1 MSDEARRAAG
11 GAGRTDGSR
20 PVPLWDGVR
29 DRPETPLDAVVCGG
43 GLAGLAAATVLAE
56 RGVRVTV
63 LEAEASLGGRLR
75 TWPVTLPD
83 GSTLGMERGFHAFF
97 RQYYNLRAFLRRA
110 DPDLSRLVPLRDYP
124 VLGPGGRSQSFEDLP
139 TRPPAN
145 FFAIVNRAESFRWR
159 DLLRVNGLAA
169 LEMLRYEPVRTYE
182 RFDGRTARAYLDSLR
197 FPPEARR
204 MLFDVFS
211 HSFFNPEEEMS
222 AAELLMM
229 FHYYFLGNPEGLV
242 FDVLDDTFER
252 ALLAPLRTL
261 LEARGVRFALGRR
274 VTSLSRREGRGWRV
288 THVPAET
295 GPAEAAAGARA
306 GVVIEETDL
315 AVLALHVPGL
325 QTVVRA
331 SPDLGTAEWRRDVG
345 GLSLT
350 RPFAVWRLWLD
361 RPTAPGRLAFVG
373 TAGFELL
380 DNISLYHLFEAES
393 RSWAER
399 SGGSVVELHAYG
411 MPESAGEAEIRTAM
425 RRGLHELLPETAGAG
440 VVHEV
445 FFIERDCPAFPPGG
459 HAGRPGVDTP
469 EPDVALAGD
478 YVRMTFP
485 TALMERAVASGFLA
499 ANVLLR
505 PHGVRPEPLRSIPP
519 TGPLTRRREPKVA
532 DGAAPPTR

>member
-1 MSDEARRAAG
+1 M
-11 GAGRTDGSR
+11 
-20 PVPLWDGVR
+20 PLWDGVR
-29 DRPETPLDAVVCGG
+29 DRVETPLDAVVCGG

-63 LEAEASLGGRLR
+63 VEAETSLGGRLR

-83 GSTLGMERGFHAFF
+83 GTTLGMERGFHAFF
-97 RQYYNLRAFLRRA
+97 RQYYNLRAFLRRV
-110 DPDLSRLVPLRDYP
+110 DPDLARLVPLADYP
-124 VLGPGGRSQSFEDLP
+124 VLGPGGQVQSFEDLP

-145 FFAIVNRAESFRWR
+145 FLAIVRRSESFRWR

-169 LEMLRYEPVRTYE
+169 LEMLRYEPGRTYE

-252 ALLAPLRTL
+252 ALLAPLRAR
-261 LEARGVRFALGRR
+261 LEERGVRFLLGRR
-274 VTSLSRREGRGWRV
+274 VTSLARRENGGWRV
-288 THVPAET
+288 AHAPART
-295 GPAEAAAGARA
+295 GPADPGAAVPAAAPGVERA
-306 GVVIEETDL
+306 DL

-325 QTVVRA
+325 RSVVEA
-331 SPDLGTAEWRRDVG
+331 SPELGTADWRRDVG

-361 RPTAPGRLAFVG
+361 RPTAPGRHAFVG
-373 TAGFELL
+373 TAGFPLL

-393 RSWAER
+393 RAWAER

-411 MPESAGEAEIRTAM
+411 MPESAGESEIRTAM
-425 RRGLHELLPETAGAG
+425 RRGLHQLLPETADAG
-440 VVHEV
+440 VVHET

-459 HAGRPGVDTP
+459 HAGRPGVETP

-478 YVRMTFP
+478 FARMPFP

-499 ANVLLR
+499 ASVLLR

-519 TGPLTRRREPKVA
+519 VGPLARRASAKAP
-532 DGAAPPTR
+532 DGAACLTR